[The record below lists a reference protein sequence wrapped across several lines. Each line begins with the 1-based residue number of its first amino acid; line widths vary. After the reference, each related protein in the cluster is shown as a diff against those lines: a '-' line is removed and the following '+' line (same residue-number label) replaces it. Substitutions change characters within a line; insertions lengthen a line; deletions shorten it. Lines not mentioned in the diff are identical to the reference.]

1 MNIKINS
8 RVQLKVGGHR
18 MIVQQIESSIIHCT
32 WFDEVQ
38 WKKGNF
44 SPHELKVVKEGE

>member
-1 MNIKINS
+1 MHIKINS
-8 RVQLKVGGHR
+8 IVKLKSGGPR
-18 MIVQQIESSIIHCT
+18 MIVQQVESSIIHCT

-38 WKKGNF
+38 WKKRNF